1 MIQGNSVSWGKSM
14 YGGWYVT
21 YFDNGWKGE
30 HFDKLAQLRAWA
42 KDSGGCLNPHQRWD
56 NI

>member
-1 MIQGNSVSWGKSM
+1 MIQGNSVSWGQSM

-30 HFDKLAQLRAWA
+30 HFDKYQELRAWFNER
-42 KDSGGCLNPHQRWD
+42 GLCLNPHQRWD